1 MLSQPK
7 ESFLYT
13 LIVSIWLR
21 YLSLR
26 IMFKNVN
33 AVLAKIEIDF
43 GALQTPIRSKSSFF
57 LMQLKSRN

>member
-7 ESFLYT
+7 TSFLYT

-21 YLSLR
+21 YLSLC
-26 IMFKNVN
+26 IMSKNVN

-43 GALQTPIRSKSSFF
+43 GTLQTPIRSKSIFF
-57 LMQLKSRN
+57 NAIKV